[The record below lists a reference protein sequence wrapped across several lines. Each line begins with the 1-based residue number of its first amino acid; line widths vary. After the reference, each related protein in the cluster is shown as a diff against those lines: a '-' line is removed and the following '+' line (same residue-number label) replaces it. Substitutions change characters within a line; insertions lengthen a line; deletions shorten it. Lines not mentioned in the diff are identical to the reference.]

1 MTLHNICH
9 YVNQDVAKISSSL
22 FLTIR
27 TASRNVLF
35 SSARISK
42 ALNVDRVP
50 PPDDDSQDGAQ
61 FGSSGHDRQAFID
74 EFDLMIS
81 HQDVI
86 QF

>member
-1 MTLHNICH
+1 
-9 YVNQDVAKISSSL
+9 VIS
-22 FLTIR
+22 R

-61 FGSSGHDRQAFID
+61 FGFSGHDRQAFIV

-81 HQDVI
+81 NQDII